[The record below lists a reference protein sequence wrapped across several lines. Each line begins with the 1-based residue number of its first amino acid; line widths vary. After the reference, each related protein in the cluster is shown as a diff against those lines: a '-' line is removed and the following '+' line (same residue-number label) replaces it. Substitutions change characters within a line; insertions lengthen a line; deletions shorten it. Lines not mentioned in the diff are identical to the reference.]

1 MELGIFVFTTIRRND
16 IRVVVVVDI
25 FKTSMLD
32 LKMNQAQ
39 QSGTA
44 LLYNATGQPVAIS
57 LPPRSTRYESYKNK
71 ESMIAGVILISAGI
85 LSIIFN
91 AIGITLHEAVIMD
104 GEGIWIGVMVS
115 KLCFEFFF
123 HACLNLYFCIIHC
136 DPRVGYGCVLTPKI

>member
-1 MELGIFVFTTIRRND
+1 VELGIFVFTTIRRND
-16 IRVVVVVDI
+16 IRVVVVDI

-115 KLCFEFFF
+115 KLCFEFFS
-123 HACLNLYFCIIHC
+123 CMSKSLLLY
-136 DPRVGYGCVLTPKI
+136 YTL